1 MSEFNMFVGAST
13 DFAAEAKALL
23 RPDAD
28 ENGNPV
34 PPTPA
39 VQFTLLNGLSED
51 TRNTL
56 NGTHDGTTVQ
66 RMFKS
71 VNANGRTYKV
81 WSFYTNK
88 PANPQDVKVDFLS
101 LSAMYPLDFQVM
113 GIWHTD
119 TGEAVNA
126 FPVSPQLINFM
137 PDVITD
143 NSDPENPVFGPATQ
157 LTDVNLLAGQAPRD
171 FT

>member
-23 RPDAD
+23 RPGTD
-28 ENGNPV
+28 ENGQPI

-39 VQFTLLNGLSED
+39 VQFPGLNGLSQD
-51 TRNTL
+51 TQNAL
-56 NGTHDGTTVQ
+56 NGTHDGTVVQ
-66 RMFKS
+66 RLFKT

-81 WSFYTNK
+81 FSFYTDK
-88 PANPQDVKVDFLS
+88 PANPGDVKVDFEALAA
-101 LSAMYPLDFQVM
+101 LYPLDFQVM

-119 TGEAVNA
+119 TGNAVGA

-137 PDVITD
+137 PDIY
-143 NSDPENPVFGPATQ
+143 DPELDTYSPATE

-171 FT
+171 FS